1 MAVSAVWNVQSPHR
15 DDIQASV
22 WLPAGRARAVIQVFH
37 GMAEHIARY
46 DRPATEL
53 ARRGYA
59 VVGHNHQGH
68 GRETPRE
75 KLGYFYDKDG
85 WINIMEDGYAVT
97 QMIKKRFPGIPV
109 VLLGHSMGSFLA
121 REYVLRYGD
130 ALGGLI
136 LSGTGWYPAPVCSAG
151 ALVAGVANPKKPA
164 PFVDKMAFSG
174 NNKAFTPAR
183 TPFDWLSRDKAE
195 VDRYIADPYC
205 GFTFTGRAFRDF
217 FEGLRALTKL
227 ERLNAMP
234 VKLPVYFMSGDR
246 DPVGQMGKGVL
257 EVAAQFRQ
265 AGLTDVSVH
274 LYDGARHE
282 LFNETNRDEVLHE
295 LTVWLDEHFR

>member
-1 MAVSAVWNVQSPHR
+1 MPATAVWNVQSPHR
-15 DDIQASV
+15 NDIQVSV
-22 WLPAGRARAVIQVFH
+22 WLPEGRPRAVIQIFH

-46 DRPATEL
+46 DRPAIEL

-68 GRETPRE
+68 GPETPKE

-97 QMIKKRFPGIPV
+97 EAVKKQLPGIPL

-130 ALGGLI
+130 ALDGLI
-136 LSGTGWYPAPVCSAG
+136 LSGTGWYPATVCSAG
-151 ALVAGVANPKKPA
+151 ALVAGIASPKKPA

-195 VDRYIADPYC
+195 VDKYIADPYC
-205 GFTFTGRAFRDF
+205 GFTFTGRAFHDF
-217 FEGLRALTKL
+217 FEGLKALTKL
-227 ERLNAMP
+227 DRLSAMP
-234 VKLPVYFMSGDR
+234 KKLPVYFMSGDR

-257 EVAAQFRQ
+257 EVAGQFRQ
-265 AGLTDVSVH
+265 AGLSDVSVH

-295 LTVWLDEHFR
+295 LETWLDEYFS